1 VRSWRT
7 HSAGKETY
15 SVPKDL
21 SSTISDSVSSH
32 RALPETAGADAGFG
46 NLGGGR
52 PRPSAYICLRQQRQR
67 DSAAYRAYV
76 HGHRRS
82 VRVYGA
88 RRDVTRPPR
97 FEMKELGEVTMVSMA
112 HVADA
117 FRELL
122 G

>member
-1 VRSWRT
+1 MSSLLLAILARKSQG
-7 HSAGKETY
+7 SA
-15 SVPKDL
+15 
-21 SSTISDSVSSH
+21 ISEGAAHGRLRIFVFDGSVS
-32 RALPETAGADAGFG
+32 G
-46 NLGGGR
+46 
-52 PRPSAYICLRQQRQR
+52 
-67 DSAAYRAYV
+67 DSAAYRAYA

-88 RRDVTRPPR
+88 RRDATRPPR

-112 HVADA
+112 HLADA